1 VTYVEPP
8 FPDPV
13 TGLTEFSYINCAGV
27 TVFSDVGDGELGP
40 LSRNVCAR
48 IDSITLTGG
57 DESATWA
64 ESTTGDC
71 CTYFLSRISETPSP
85 TNGCD
90 AVLDTDCWVSNIT
103 GTPGQEIISSGSVVY
118 TDANGLFPFVGLGNG
133 YDYKIRITGSI
144 SCTSSEVASNGNVGG
159 SLGLCSTCP

>member
-13 TGLTEFSYINCAGV
+13 TGLTEFSYINCAGD

-40 LSRNVCAR
+40 LSRNVCAQ

-71 CTYFLSRISETPSP
+71 CTYFLSRISETPDSFD
-85 TNGCD
+85 GCD
-90 AVLDTDCWVSNIT
+90 ATLDTDCWVTNIVGASGVEMT
-103 GTPGQEIISSGSVVY
+103 SSSSVVY
-118 TDANGLFPFVGLGNG
+118 TNALGTIPFTGDGVNE
-133 YDYKIRITGSI
+133 YKIKITGS
-144 SCTSSEVASNGNVGG
+144 SVCTSNAVASNGVVTP
-159 SLGLCSTCP
+159 LGVICASC